1 MVTTKLDMATVRQWE
16 EETQKSASN
25 PSLDMFLTFLR
36 NKADLLETLEFSKN
50 TSSKLEANRDARIK
64 TERRKSFLTTSNS
77 CTLCKN
83 NHKMYKCPEFGKL
96 SIEDRIK
103 HVQTSKLC
111 INCLN
116 SGHELEKCKFGPCRK
131 CSDRHNSL
139 LHQDSNKSKST
150 ETPQTKTVTLS
161 NHNSTACQ
169 TLLSTALVKIRDK
182 YGNTH
187 SCRVLLDSAS
197 ESNFITKSFCQRLGL
212 STSKVNISI
221 IGISQIPAHVQER
234 CNVEIASAYSNFTIA
249 VPSLV
254 ITDICDKLP
263 SANVSVTSLNIPSKI
278 FLADPNYN
286 ISAPIDMLIGANL
299 FYSLLC
305 IGQIKLGNGLPIL
318 QKTKLGWVISGPIG
332 MSSSNSQTSYC
343 HLSRNS
349 EVQTQLQKFWEIEEV
364 DIPRKLS
371 QEEEYFE
378 SHFTSNVTRHVDV
391 DNTNQFPQAS
401 NAIAHSFYVDDLLHG
416 SDDRAE
422 LTATCSD
429 IANILRQAGFILRK
443 WVSNDPDIVQN
454 ISHNDSDTELL
465 KLGSNENSK
474 TLGIFWA
481 PKPDTLSFKISAD
494 SFQGRSTERSILSG
508 VSQIYDPLGLL
519 SACIISIKILLQTLW
534 SEKVNWDESVAID
547 LHTKWVRWRR
557 EILCLNKLE
566 IPRHVRWRGT
576 ISSQLH
582 CFCDAS
588 QDAYA
593 TCIYI
598 RSTNQEG
605 TAMVRLLCAKS
616 KVSPLKTLTIP
627 RLELQGALLMS
638 KLATKVRQSLQL
650 NFDEVYY
657 WTDSTIV
664 LGWLHTSSSLL
675 KTFVS
680 NRVSEIQSLTDVS
693 SWKHVSSG
701 DNPADLASRGI
712 NPSNLLECDLWWKG
726 PKWLQHTPESWPSNK
741 DVHPERLPETKT
753 FSLVSRNLNVEGTIN
768 FDRFSNYMRLV
779 RSIAYCF
786 RFHRNCKKFEA
797 KFDCLSREELH
808 AATSAVVKLIQRQH
822 FQQDYVALSSGI
834 SLHRKSSLLCL
845 NPFIDNDG
853 VIRVG
858 GRLSN
863 SAYSYDK
870 RHPMLLPKAHRFVDL
885 LFKHEHNRLL
895 HAGPTQLLSSV
906 RERFWPISGKLTA
919 KRIVHSCIQCFK
931 TKPSSITPLMGD
943 LPATRITPSFPF
955 QVTGVDYAGPVV
967 LKDKKGRGSKDVKA
981 YVSLFICFST
991 KAIHLELVSNL
1002 STECFISALR
1012 RFIAR
1017 RGKPSRMMSDNGKNF
1032 LGARNE
1038 LHDLGKFLH
1047 DYNDKIVEAVAL
1059 EGIEWSFIPP
1069 YSPHFGGLWES
1080 GVKSVKH
1087 HLKRVLTKTSLI
1099 YEEFLTVLIQ
1109 VEGILNSRPLYSLS
1123 TDPNDLLPLTPSHF
1137 LIGRPATSIPDHDLQ
1152 DVKENQLNRY
1162 QYLQQL
1168 MQHFW
1173 SRWSSEYIHELQVR
1187 KKWKRECHN
1196 LQKGSLVLIK
1206 EKNQP
1211 PLCWALGRVIEVH
1224 FGKDNVPRVVTL
1236 RTTKGTIRRA
1246 AVNLSPLPLACDD
1259 LQLSQP
1265 QFSVESTSFQSG
1277 GVYGAPSSQRPSF
1290 RAHERAP
1297 DGPNTCYL
1305 PGEDPTPL
1313 PATG

>member
-1 MVTTKLDMATVRQWE
+1 MPPPAALAVALVEPPIVMPALPQPVQRRAIRLIGDPALTCHLQPLSHRRAVGDLLLFYRSSSYIRHLVDSLNKNLHSLEALGQEIGNWDPLLIYMVTTKLDMATVRQWE

-64 TERRKSFLTTSNS
+64 TERRKSFLTTSNI

-131 CSDRHNSL
+131 CSDRHNNL

-318 QKTKLGWVISGPIG
+318 QKTKLVWVISGPIG

-378 SHFTSNVTRHVDV
+378 SHFTSNVTRHVDGKFV
-391 DNTNQFPQAS
+391 VSIPFKDSLDLLGDSGESAKKRFLNLERKLQKNPDMHLRYSEFIHEYINLCHMTKVTDVLAAHSANVLNFFPHHGVVKEDSLTTKLRVVFDGSAPTSSGISLNQIQCIGANLQDDLNSILMRFRTFSFVVSSDVEKMYRCVWIIPEQRSLQLIYWRDNSSHPLDIYQLNTVTYGTTNASFLAIRCLHQLSLDNTNQFPQAS

-416 SDDRAE
+416 SDDCAE

-494 SFQGRSTERSILSG
+494 SFQGRSTKRSILSG

-519 SACIISIKILLQTLW
+519 SACIISVKILLQKLW

-547 LHTKWVRWRR
+547 LHTKWKYLDTSAGEV
-557 EILCLNKLE
+557 L
-566 IPRHVRWRGT
+566 
-576 ISSQLH
+576 SLH
-582 CFCDAS
+582 NCTVF
-588 QDAYA
+588 
-593 TCIYI
+593 
-598 RSTNQEG
+598 
-605 TAMVRLLCAKS
+605 VVLL
-616 KVSPLKTLTIP
+616 
-627 RLELQGALLMS
+627 RMLM
-638 KLATKVRQSLQL
+638 Q
-650 NFDEVYY
+650 
-657 WTDSTIV
+657 
-664 LGWLHTSSSLL
+664 
-675 KTFVS
+675 
-680 NRVSEIQSLTDVS
+680 
-693 SWKHVSSG
+693 
-701 DNPADLASRGI
+701 LAS
-712 NPSNLLECDLWWKG
+712 
-726 PKWLQHTPESWPSNK
+726 
-741 DVHPERLPETKT
+741 
-753 FSLVSRNLNVEGTIN
+753 
-768 FDRFSNYMRLV
+768 
-779 RSIAYCF
+779 
-786 RFHRNCKKFEA
+786 
-797 KFDCLSREELH
+797 
-808 AATSAVVKLIQRQH
+808 
-822 FQQDYVALSSGI
+822 
-834 SLHRKSSLLCL
+834 
-845 NPFIDNDG
+845 
-853 VIRVG
+853 
-858 GRLSN
+858 
-863 SAYSYDK
+863 
-870 RHPMLLPKAHRFVDL
+870 
-885 LFKHEHNRLL
+885 
-895 HAGPTQLLSSV
+895 
-906 RERFWPISGKLTA
+906 ISGAQIKNEPP
-919 KRIVHSCIQCFK
+919 KR
-931 TKPSSITPLMGD
+931 
-943 LPATRITPSFPF
+943 
-955 QVTGVDYAGPVV
+955 
-967 LKDKKGRGSKDVKA
+967 
-981 YVSLFICFST
+981 
-991 KAIHLELVSNL
+991 
-1002 STECFISALR
+1002 
-1012 RFIAR
+1012 
-1017 RGKPSRMMSDNGKNF
+1017 
-1032 LGARNE
+1032 
-1038 LHDLGKFLH
+1038 
-1047 DYNDKIVEAVAL
+1047 
-1059 EGIEWSFIPP
+1059 
-1069 YSPHFGGLWES
+1069 
-1080 GVKSVKH
+1080 
-1087 HLKRVLTKTSLI
+1087 
-1099 YEEFLTVLIQ
+1099 
-1109 VEGILNSRPLYSLS
+1109 
-1123 TDPNDLLPLTPSHF
+1123 
-1137 LIGRPATSIPDHDLQ
+1137 
-1152 DVKENQLNRY
+1152 
-1162 QYLQQL
+1162 
-1168 MQHFW
+1168 
-1173 SRWSSEYIHELQVR
+1173 
-1187 KKWKRECHN
+1187 
-1196 LQKGSLVLIK
+1196 
-1206 EKNQP
+1206 
-1211 PLCWALGRVIEVH
+1211 
-1224 FGKDNVPRVVTL
+1224 
-1236 RTTKGTIRRA
+1236 
-1246 AVNLSPLPLACDD
+1246 
-1259 LQLSQP
+1259 
-1265 QFSVESTSFQSG
+1265 
-1277 GVYGAPSSQRPSF
+1277 
-1290 RAHERAP
+1290 
-1297 DGPNTCYL
+1297 
-1305 PGEDPTPL
+1305 
-1313 PATG
+1313 